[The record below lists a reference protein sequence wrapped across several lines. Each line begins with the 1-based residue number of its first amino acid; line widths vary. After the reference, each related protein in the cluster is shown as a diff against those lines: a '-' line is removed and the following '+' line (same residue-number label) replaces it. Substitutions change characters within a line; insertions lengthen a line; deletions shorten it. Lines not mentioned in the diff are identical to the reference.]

1 MSCAGS
7 NHASRTVATRVS
19 RARALSHTRTVDALA
34 RLAVAVWFML
44 QAANFV
50 RDIVSTIDQ
59 PTAVWLDPLGAA
71 RLLSRTCLFFFFT
84 MIAWLTLVRR
94 RPLAQA
100 PGWQPRVAALLG
112 TYLLYALP
120 FFPQQDLGIAPHLAA
135 AALIVTGN
143 VLALAILLRLGRS
156 FSIMAEARRLVTDG
170 PYAIIRHP
178 LYLAEQIA
186 ILGALIE
193 YFSFPAAALVAA
205 QFAFQVQRMRNE
217 EAVLMRSFPDYAA
230 YRLRTARLIPG
241 VW

>member
-1 MSCAGS
+1 MTNIESIHAGVP
-7 NHASRTVATRVS
+7 AVATRRPLLGPTGVRGFNILVRIS
-19 RARALSHTRTVDALA
+19 VAL
-34 RLAVAVWFML
+34 WFVL
-44 QAANFV
+44 QATNLV
-50 RDIVSTIDQ
+50 REIVSTII
-59 PTAVWLDPLGAA
+59 PVAHWFDPLDAA
-71 RLLSRTCLFFFFT
+71 RLLSRACLFLFFT
-84 MIAWLTLVRR
+84 MIAWLTLVRQQ
-94 RPLAQA
+94 PLAQA
-100 PGWQPRVAALLG
+100 PGWRPRVTALLG

-120 FFPQQDLGIAPHLAA
+120 FFPERDLGIAPHLAA

-186 ILGALIE
+186 ILGAFIE

-205 QFAFQVQRMRNE
+205 QFAFQVQRMCNE
-217 EAVLMRSFPDYAA
+217 EAVLTRSFPDYAA

-241 VW
+241 IW